1 MSSMLC
7 DHLGC
12 SNIAIQRCTQ
22 CNNGFCVKH
31 IGYKQALI
39 CDDCIAAN
47 RKAGSSLMKRGRNIL
62 LIGILLSVLSFLVAS
77 LIVRVAWLFLPL
89 MFIGSALFWIG
100 LIVCIVGAVRS
111 SKRA

>member
-22 CNNGFCVKH
+22 CNNSFCVKH

-47 RKAGSSLMKRGRNIL
+47 TKSGSLLMKRGRNIL
-62 LIGILLSVLSFLVAS
+62 LVGLLVMILFILPRLLGIGIPMSPFV
-77 LIVRVAWLFLPL
+77 
-89 MFIGSALFWIG
+89 FIGGILFWIG
-100 LIVCIVGAVRS
+100 IIVCIVGAVRS
-111 SKRA
+111 SKRT